1 LADANRPS
9 VKKSENGG
17 MSIAKA
23 PVTTSTAEAYQM
35 RKLYFTFFAT
45 IGFFALASI
54 SQAVSYGSYTLDN
67 HPDGNQAPPAYGLRL
82 DGLLDGSSV
91 LTFRA

>member
-23 PVTTSTAEAYQM
+23 ALQPHLQKPNA